1 MSREPNA
8 DARPDAR
15 GEAARVEALAHRLE
29 DYQRRYER
37 ARDSRAVFAFAYR
50 NLTLDLADRLAGDDH
65 GFDDPAWVADLALA
79 FGDRYVAA
87 MDAIDAWRAAG
98 APESAL
104 YDRAPRPWADVYLAI
119 EGRSLVVEDL
129 VFAIGAHISHD
140 LPLALGDVDRS
151 PGRLADYHEMN
162 AVLADN
168 TDHVQSAV
176 ERRYSHFLRRL
187 DRLLAATDELLT
199 GYAIRTT
206 RSVAWYNAA
215 RLAHPPTRE
224 AAHGSIDRAVAGLI
238 DGVRAP
244 DAWWLRAGSRVLRTL
259 ARHRRWP
266 EPAAPADVASGPA
279 APVDVADG
287 SPRTTDTAGGSAS
300 GAADVAGGSASG
312 ATDAAGGSPPPAD
325 VAGGSAVRTA
335 EATSESA
342 AAAGEV
348 ADEPTGRAFARW

>member
-8 DARPDAR
+8 DARPDPRESDAR

-29 DYQRRYER
+29 GYQRRYER

-50 NLTLDLADRLAGDDH
+50 NLTLDLADRLDGSDH

-87 MDAIDAWRAAG
+87 MDAIDAWRQAG

-129 VFAIGAHISHD
+129 VFAIGAHITHD
-140 LPLALGDVDRS
+140 LPLALGDVDRG
-151 PGRLADYHEMN
+151 PERLADYHEMN

-187 DRLLAATDELLT
+187 DRLLATTDELLT

-238 DGVRAP
+238 DGVRTP
-244 DAWWLRAGSRVLRTL
+244 GTWWLRAGSRVLRTL

-266 EPAAPADVASGPA
+266 EPAAPPDV
-279 APVDVADG
+279 
-287 SPRTTDTAGGSAS
+287 AGGSPPT
-300 GAADVAGGSASG
+300 ADVAGGSASG
-312 ATDAAGGSPPPAD
+312 ATDVAD
-325 VAGGSAVRTA
+325 GAAVRTTD
-335 EATSESA
+335 ATSESA
-342 AAAGEV
+342 AAAGEI